1 MKKIAF
7 DQEWQVKGY
16 WPYVPIQKKSMELG
30 QELKGITD
38 FMPAVVPGGVH
49 FDLWK
54 NGIIENPYDGM
65 NSLACEWVE
74 HRWWM
79 YRTSFE
85 KPEITD
91 GQTIRVVF
99 EGCLLYTSRCV

>member
-1 MKKIAF
+1 MKKIDL

-38 FMPAVVPGGVH
+38 FIPAVVPGGVH

-54 NGIIENPYDGM
+54 NGIIENPYYGM
-65 NSLACEWVE
+65 NRLKFEWVE

-79 YRTSFE
+79 YRTKFE
-85 KPEITD
+85 KP
-91 GQTIRVVF
+91 
-99 EGCLLYTSRCV
+99 